1 MVKDYNTS
9 MGFSI
14 CSLWRKHTDVNNQK
28 SKVAYLMGSFFLIHK
43 TVLEGVGA
51 FQSVSKA
58 V

>member
-1 MVKDYNTS
+1 